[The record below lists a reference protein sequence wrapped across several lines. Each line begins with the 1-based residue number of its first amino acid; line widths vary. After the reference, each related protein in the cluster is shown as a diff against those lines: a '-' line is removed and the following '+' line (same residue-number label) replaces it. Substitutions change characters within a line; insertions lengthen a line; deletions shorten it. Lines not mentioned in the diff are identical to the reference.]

1 MVYAATEAQLR
12 TRLVTNSYHFK
23 ILILINK
30 IISYI
35 LKFFSD
41 KLNYNKNIL
50 FFKILNKTNGQM

>member
-41 KLNYNKNIL
+41 KLNYNKKYII
-50 FFKILNKTNGQM
+50 F